1 MSNPSPLRR
10 KIRDSPP
17 DVAPHLLT
25 PERMWRRSVSHGLV
39 RSIALE
45 ATVGDIAQ
53 STVTPEDLRETIA
66 SGSLV
71 ALLDGPAGY
80 GLAILDPGGLA
91 AMIEVQTMGRVQ
103 SRGLGE
109 RPVTALDASM
119 VADALDRVLAVQET
133 LAAELGAGRMVSGYR
148 FAMRIENLR
157 EIALSLDDAPHDRV
171 AINFAAGPGGP
182 RQARLDIVLPRR
194 DMAAASSDSPVSS
207 AWSHGLEQRLLG
219 AEVAL
224 RATLAQT
231 RMTAAELQALA
242 PGDTVALPQGALGAV
257 ALVGPGGHVLGTGR
271 LGQSGGQK
279 AIRLG
284 AASRDFAEVA
294 APQAQPGLTF
304 ALPETEDH

>member
-10 KIRDSPP
+10 KIRDAPT
-17 DVAPHLLT
+17 DAAPHLLT
-25 PERMWRRSVSHGLV
+25 PERVWRRSVSHGFV

-45 ATVGDIAQ
+45 ATVQEIAQ
-53 STVTPEDLRETIA
+53 TTVTPEDLRETVA
-66 SGSLV
+66 PGSLV

-103 SRGLGE
+103 SRGLAD
-109 RPVTALDASM
+109 RPVTALDAAM

-133 LAAELGAGRMVSGYR
+133 LAAEMGAGRMMSGYR
-148 FAMRIENLR
+148 FAMRIANLR

-171 AINFAAGPGGP
+171 SISFAAGPGGP

-194 DMAAASSDSPVSS
+194 DVAAASSDGPVSS
-207 AWSHGLEQRLLG
+207 AWSQGLEQRLLG
-219 AEVAL
+219 AEVTL

-231 RMTAAELQALA
+231 RMTAADLQALA
-242 PGDTVALPQGALGAV
+242 PGDTIALPQGALGAV

-284 AASRDFAEVA
+284 VAPREFDEAAV
-294 APQAQPGLTF
+294 PQVEPSLTF
-304 ALPETEDH
+304 ALTEPGDE